1 MSEVNNL
8 TPYTIKSTG
17 VSVFI
22 RPIPPM
28 LLRAV
33 DKAAPQPEAPLET
46 IEGPDGATY
55 QERNRSHPD
64 YLQALAERRSA
75 VSEAVTELCFLRG
88 VVINLT
94 DDQRAEAESVRAF
107 MRDQMGVELH
117 DSAEVVYLKHIAV
130 ATPDDL
136 RDLVGA
142 VSGRSVP
149 TDPKSPSG

>member
-33 DKAAPQPEAPLET
+33 SRSIPEPEAPVET
-46 IEGPDGATY
+46 IEAPDGSTY
-55 QERNRSHPD
+55 QAKNRAHPD
-64 YLQALAERRSA
+64 YIAALEARNRRI
-75 VSEAVTELCFLRG
+75 SEGVADLVIERG
-88 VVINLT
+88 VVIDLS
-94 DDQRAEAESVRAF
+94 DAQRAEVEELRAF
-107 MRDQMGVELH
+107 MREKFSTELET
-117 DSAEVVYLKHIAV
+117 DSRIVYVKHIAIS
-130 ATPDDL
+130 TPQDL
-136 RDLVGA
+136 RELIEE

-149 TDPKSPSG
+149 TDPKLQSG

>member
-33 DKAAPQPEAPLET
+33 SRAFPEPEPPT
-46 IEGPDGATY
+46 EMIEGPDGSTY
-55 QERNRSHPD
+55 PAKNRSHPD
-64 YLQALAERRSA
+64 YLAAIAERNRR
-75 VSEAVTELCFLRG
+75 VSEGVADLVIERG
-88 VVINLT
+88 VVIDL
-94 DDQRAEAESVRAF
+94 DDAQRAEVEELRAF
-107 MRDQMGVELH
+107 MREKFSTELET
-117 DSAEVVYLKHIAV
+117 DSRIAYVKHIAIG
-130 ATPDDL
+130 TPQDL
-136 RDLVGA
+136 RELIEE

-149 TDPKSPSG
+149 TDPKLQSG